1 MEYAMDI
8 EKLIASLGE
17 NKEALLKKS
26 IQCKSAEQLLAL
38 AKEYGLDLDQAGAEE
53 VLASMQKRPGELS
66 GDELDSVAGA
76 KPGFGNHCMVC
87 HTMYFTEGPCP
98 KCHPEAYK

>member
-1 MEYAMDI
+1 MEFAMNI
-8 EKLIASLGE
+8 EKLMENLGE

-53 VLASMQKRPGELS
+53 IMASIQKKPGELS
-66 GDELDSVAGA
+66 GDELDAVAGA
-76 KPGFGNHCMVC
+76 KPGFGQVRCPVC
-87 HTMYFTEGPCP
+87 GTVYCQIAPCP
-98 KCHPEAYK
+98 KCHPDGR

>member
-1 MEYAMDI
+1 MNI

-26 IQCKSAEQLLAL
+26 IQCKNAEQLLDL

-53 VLASMQKRPGELS
+53 ILASMQKKPGELS
-66 GDELDSVAGA
+66 GDELDAVAGA
-76 KPGFGNHCMVC
+76 KPGFGYRCGVC
-87 HTMYFTEGPCP
+87 GATYFNEGLCP
-98 KCHPEAYK
+98 KCHPQKTIN